1 MLLLM
6 VARMSAQPGGGGG
19 DDGGPGD
26 GPGDG
31 PGGDGNDKRCQFNMT
46 QRAFHSHRTLE
57 DILLST
63 EYDASSRPEVA
74 RERDLKNKPT
84 AVTWT
89 LATKGFSISEKAN
102 TVTLTGEVT
111 ESWVDERLAFNYTQ
125 GDTCPSDSPPVWTV
139 SKSHYYQIWRPWLYI
154 SNQVSTSD
162 ISNAGSSLKVDADG
176 TVTWTYNTLITA
188 RCALDLKRSPFD
200 TQTCGVD
207 VMSLSYDAFE
217 MEISG
222 AAYSTQPTLEW
233 EMLGDAETS
242 SNSAV
247 KAGPDAQTGP
257 SYAVL
262 EVRFEFKRR
271 NGYQIREIFVPA
283 ILYLILAYHFCAD
296 FL

>member
-1 MLLLM
+1 MMASAPKRWMLLLM

-207 VMSLSYDAFE
+207 VMSLSYDACAAARKSTRRSYGRPSRRWRDSRLLSAQVRDGDLG
-217 MEISG
+217 SG
-222 AAYSTQPTLEW
+222 LR
-233 EMLGDAETS
+233 DAKYPGVED
-242 SNSAV
+242 
-247 KAGPDAQTGP
+247 AG
-257 SYAVL
+257 
-262 EVRFEFKRR
+262 RR
-271 NGYQIREIFVPA
+271 QSLV
-283 ILYLILAYHFCAD
+283 
-296 FL
+296 

>member
-1 MLLLM
+1 MIYLLLA
-6 VARMSAQPGGGGG
+6 ARMSAQPGGGGG
-19 DDGGPGD
+19 GDSGDGPGD
-26 GPGDG
+26 GPDGDG

-63 EYDASSRPEVA
+63 DYDASSRPEVA

-162 ISNAGSSLKVDADG
+162 ISNAGSSLKVSDNGA
-176 TVTWTYNTLITA
+176 VTWTYNTLITA

-207 VMSLSYDAFE
+207 VMSLSYDA
-217 MEISG
+217 
-222 AAYSTQPTLEW
+222 
-233 EMLGDAETS
+233 
-242 SNSAV
+242 
-247 KAGPDAQTGP
+247 
-257 SYAVL
+257 
-262 EVRFEFKRR
+262 
-271 NGYQIREIFVPA
+271 
-283 ILYLILAYHFCAD
+283 CAD
-296 FL
+296 ARKSTRRSFGRPSRRWRDSRLLSAQVRDGDHRRRICHTKHPGVEDARGCERVVEQCGQGGS

>member
-1 MLLLM
+1 
-6 VARMSAQPGGGGG
+6 
-19 DDGGPGD
+19 
-26 GPGDG
+26 
-31 PGGDGNDKRCQFNMT
+31 MT

-125 GDTCPSDSPPVWTV
+125 GDIVSDSPPSGPSPSRTTTR
-139 SKSHYYQIWRPWLYI
+139 SGGPG
-154 SNQVSTSD
+154 STSR
-162 ISNAGSSLKVDADG
+162 IKSPRRTSRTPAVRSRSRITG

-222 AAYSTQPTLEW
+222 CRLQNAAHLRME
-233 EMLGDAETS
+233 DAGRRRGVVEQRRQRGS
-242 SNSAV
+242 S
-247 KAGPDAQTGP
+247 
-257 SYAVL
+257 
-262 EVRFEFKRR
+262 
-271 NGYQIREIFVPA
+271 
-283 ILYLILAYHFCAD
+283 
-296 FL
+296 

>member
-1 MLLLM
+1 MASAPKRWILPLLL
-6 VARMSAQPGGGGG
+6 VARMSAQPGGG
-19 DDGGPGD
+19 
-26 GPGDG
+26 GDG

-207 VMSLSYDAFE
+207 VMSLSYDACAAARKSTRRSYGRPSRRCRDSRLLSAQVRDGDLG
-217 MEISG
+217 SG
-222 AAYSTQPTLEW
+222 LR
-233 EMLGDAETS
+233 DAKYPGVED
-242 SNSAV
+242 
-247 KAGPDAQTGP
+247 AG
-257 SYAVL
+257 
-262 EVRFEFKRR
+262 RR
-271 NGYQIREIFVPA
+271 QSLV
-283 ILYLILAYHFCAD
+283 
-296 FL
+296 